1 MIGPLNLK
9 ELREETY
16 GREEIFF
23 RSLDVKRRWTEKSLK

>member
-16 GREEIFF
+16 GREEIAHMKTITTTIFSF
-23 RSLDVKRRWTEKSLK
+23 IRC